1 MITLYEN
8 NVYLQK
14 DTKDEGGL
22 YFDGREVSLACTA
35 GTPVGAKLANAF
47 AKCFEATGAEAV
59 EIVVNETTA
68 APPATAASVVV
79 NRKRCRGRECKK
91 NSNKSCPSVQEI
103 KEKIGSKMEGKH
115 F

>member
-1 MITLYEN
+1 MITLYEH

-47 AKCFEATGAEAV
+47 AKCFEAKGSEAG
-59 EIVVNETTA
+59 EIVANGTA
-68 APPATAASVVV
+68 AEPPATSAPVVV
-79 NRKRCRGRECKK
+79 NRKRCKGRKCKK
-91 NSNKSCPSVQEI
+91 NSKKSCPSVQDI
-103 KEKIGSKMEGKH
+103 KEKIGSKMEGKQ

>member
-1 MITLYEN
+1 
-8 NVYLQK
+8 LQA

-47 AKCFEATGAEAV
+47 AKCFEATGAEGV
-59 EIVVNETTA
+59 EIVANGTA
-68 APPATAASVVV
+68 DAPPATVAHVVV
-79 NRKRCRGRECKK
+79 NRKKCKGRNCRK
-91 NSNKSCPSVQEI
+91 NSNKRCPSVQDI
-103 KEKIGSKMEGKH
+103 KEKIGSKMEGKT